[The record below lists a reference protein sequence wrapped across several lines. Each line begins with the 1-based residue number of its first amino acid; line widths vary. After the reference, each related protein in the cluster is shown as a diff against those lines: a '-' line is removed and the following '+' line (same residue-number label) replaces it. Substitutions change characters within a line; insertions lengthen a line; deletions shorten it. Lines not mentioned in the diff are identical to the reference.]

1 MSTQGTVR
9 LKVINGSPEV
19 NKLQNGRYSLS
30 FLCENNGA
38 KEDWYYDNIS
48 SILPEYGILQ
58 DADFGS
64 GVSEDWEA
72 IPGSVYPDM
81 RLVEAEYV
89 YIPSIGDKRVKLTYE
104 TLTASWVEDK
114 AEDTDYELNGLK
126 RVSRTF
132 VALPSTTYDK
142 VVGTSTID
150 SDGTTLYLGRFKID
164 ETDAKW
170 SLSEIWLEAGA
181 LTLQQDFNNSL
192 KQVSV
197 TAFGMTAN
205 AVSSELSEVTTNH
218 QLISQVESDYKGI
231 KTSTFNYQI
240 DESITEDYELN
251 GLKRL
256 SITELSSTNFTAQ
269 NIGAEGA
276 AATPQVGLYL
286 GTQDIDNGGVIK
298 VRNSVWFESG
308 IVSRANVNS
317 EDGSEV
323 QQITTYL
330 AVEGTSVGPVTRRE
344 VRSIEGL
351 PTYTITET
359 LSPDGTSIISEDPK
373 LVSQNSSMRPFPVP
387 GLIRLKESERKITK
401 LKTNTIPATEYETDS
416 INYSFELFG
425 PVDSISK
432 YTTYEFIQTES
443 EIQTEDYT
451 YNGARGLW
459 SPPSWARSTIS
470 GIDISGKPFSV
481 SKAYRGYRAPS
492 NLLSFAQ
499 REDTVYTG
507 FRGPYTKQVSRL
519 LSIDGNLI
527 SSLFI
532 DGYEMSDKVPPI
544 IEISG
549 GPEDPVGNTYVTD
562 VRIVPDFTDDDNIQY
577 YKKYITTAYV
587 NAEVIDE
594 ADVSNIANNRLSSY
608 TFVSESNGNLSIT
621 LDPTLLA
628 SEDDFYVG
636 AQIEIYPR
644 NKDAANKFQELER
657 FTVYD
662 YDSINNKL
670 LLKPRPGYIVPS
682 QLVGLYDGTGD
693 VSVNESYD
701 FARLSITKYATTGTI
716 TKVRGAY
723 VFIDSA
729 NNTETA
735 TYTGWTF
742 KITSG
747 AFDGDTYTISSSYSG
762 RIGLN
767 TILTDIPEAGTTFE
781 LIPPQSF

>member
-9 LKVINGSPEV
+9 LKVLNGSPSV
-19 NKLQNGRYSLS
+19 DKLWNNRYRLE
-30 FLCENNGA
+30 FLCDNNSP
-38 KEDWYYDNIS
+38 KEDWYYDNIA
-48 SILPEYGILQ
+48 SILPDYGVLQ

-64 GVSEDWEA
+64 GVSESWEA

-81 RLVEAEYV
+81 RLIETQYT
-89 YIPSIGDKRVKLTYE
+89 YISSIGDKRVRLTYE
-104 TLTASWVEDK
+104 TLTSNWVEQK
-114 AEDTDYELNGLK
+114 QEDVDYEMNGLK
-126 RVSRTF
+126 RIARTL
-132 VALPSTTYDK
+132 VATPETEYTNIVGETT
-142 VVGTSTID
+142 II
-150 SDGTTLYLGRFKID
+150 SDGTTLYLGSYEITK
-164 ETDAKW
+164 TDAKW
-170 SLSEIWLEAGA
+170 
-181 LTLQQDFNNSL
+181 
-192 KQVSV
+192 
-197 TAFGMTAN
+197 
-205 AVSSELSEVTTNH
+205 ELSET
-218 QLISQVESDYKGI
+218 
-231 KTSTFNYQI
+231 
-240 DESITEDYELN
+240 
-251 GLKRL
+251 
-256 SITELSSTNFTAQ
+256 
-269 NIGAEGA
+269 
-276 AATPQVGLYL
+276 
-286 GTQDIDNGGVIK
+286 
-298 VRNSVWFESG
+298 WFEAG
-308 IVSRANVNS
+308 IVSRASIDSAN
-317 EDGSEV
+317 GSEV

-330 AVEGTSVGPVTRRE
+330 AVEGTAVGPVTRRE

>member
-1 MSTQGTVR
+1 V
-9 LKVINGSPEV
+9 
-19 NKLQNGRYSLS
+19 
-30 FLCENNGA
+30 
-38 KEDWYYDNIS
+38 
-48 SILPEYGILQ
+48 
-58 DADFGS
+58 
-64 GVSEDWEA
+64 
-72 IPGSVYPDM
+72 DM
-81 RLVEAEYV
+81 
-89 YIPSIGDKRVKLTYE
+89 D
-104 TLTASWVEDK
+104 
-114 AEDTDYELNGLK
+114 
-126 RVSRTF
+126 
-132 VALPSTTYDK
+132 
-142 VVGTSTID
+142 
-150 SDGTTLYLGRFKID
+150 DGT
-164 ETDAKW
+164 
-170 SLSEIWLEAGA
+170 
-181 LTLQQDFNNSL
+181 L
-192 KQVSV
+192 KQRV
-197 TAFGMTAN
+197 TSYLAIEPTATG
-205 AVSSELSEVTTNH
+205 VVTSR
-218 QLISQVESDYKGI
+218 QIGSFEGL
-231 KTSTFNYQI
+231 STF
-240 DESITEDYELN
+240 
-251 GLKRL
+251 
-256 SITELSSTNFTAQ
+256 
-269 NIGAEGA
+269 
-276 AATPQVGLYL
+276 
-286 GTQDIDNGGVIK
+286 
-298 VRNSVWFESG
+298 
-308 IVSRANVNS
+308 
-317 EDGSEV
+317 
-323 QQITTYL
+323 
-330 AVEGTSVGPVTRRE
+330 
-344 VRSIEGL
+344 
-351 PTYTITET
+351 TITEI

-373 LVSQNSSMRPFPVP
+373 LISSNSSMRPFPVP
-387 GLIRLKESERKITK
+387 GLIRLKESERKITRFN
-401 LKTNTIPATEYETDS
+401 TSTIPATAYETDS

-544 IEISG
+544 IKISG

-562 VRIVPDFTDDDNIQY
+562 VKITPDFVDDDNIQY

-628 SEDDFYVG
+628 SEDNFYVG

-644 NKDAANKFQELER
+644 NKDAANKFQELQR

-670 LLKPRPGYIVPS
+670 LLKPRPGYTVPG

-723 VFIDSA
+723 VWIDSA
-729 NNTETA
+729 NNTGPA
-735 TYTGWTF
+735 AYVGWTF

-747 AFDGDTYTISSSYSG
+747 EFDGDTYTIVESYNGVIRLSTGTGPNSSV
-762 RIGLN
+762 
-767 TILTDIPEAGTTFE
+767 GTTFE